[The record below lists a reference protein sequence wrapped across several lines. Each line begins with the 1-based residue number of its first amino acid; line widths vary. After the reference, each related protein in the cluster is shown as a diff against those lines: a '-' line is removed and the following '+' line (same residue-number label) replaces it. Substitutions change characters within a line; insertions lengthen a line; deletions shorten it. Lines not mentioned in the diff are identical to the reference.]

1 MMMDFEDRRA
11 KRAFRIIQQEARAV
25 GFDAGSVL
33 ARRPRD
39 AQTGMVRS
47 SAMRRLWRETDLT
60 AGEIGSI
67 LGIGGEAVFEVLR
80 RLDRPLRK
88 PCRLEQTAE
97 THER

>member
-1 MMMDFEDRRA
+1 MMDIGDRRA
-11 KRAFRIIQQEARAV
+11 KRAFRIIREEAKAI
-25 GFDAGSVL
+25 GFDPGAIL

-47 SAMRRLWRETDLT
+47 SAMRRLWRETDLS

-80 RLDRPLRK
+80 RLDRRSKK
-88 PCRLEQTAE
+88 PCRSEETAE
-97 THER
+97 KVEP